1 MDSTHIHC
9 TIAQVN
15 FKSLGIHLA
24 VAFEN
29 GEETTIIHRVLQ
41 GWEPTILFIGT
52 LGNEAG
58 FLSKQQSFEHVS
70 VCNLKFSQ
78 HNTLLQ
84 FPCVNEVL

>member
-29 GEETTIIHRVLQ
+29 GGETIIIHRVLQ

-58 FLSKQQSFEHVS
+58 FLSTQQSFEHVS
-70 VCNLKFSQ
+70 VRNLKFSQ

-84 FPCVNEVL
+84 FPV